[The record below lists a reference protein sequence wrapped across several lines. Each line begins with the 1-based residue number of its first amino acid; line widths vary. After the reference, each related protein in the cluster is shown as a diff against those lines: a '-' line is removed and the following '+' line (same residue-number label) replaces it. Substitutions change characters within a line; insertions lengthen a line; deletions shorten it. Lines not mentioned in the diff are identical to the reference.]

1 MKVIISS
8 HSNLAYGLKDTLI
21 FIGTDVTNA
30 EFIILDEK
38 GVNNFEER
46 VKKMLDSIND
56 NEILIFTDIFGG
68 TPYNTFAKEILVRK
82 LKAEIISGFN
92 VSMIIQ
98 ALSTDTIKGMLEEL
112 AEDNGIKVYSDE
124 LLKLCTA
131 DDE

>member
-1 MKVIISS
+1 MKVIVSS

-21 FIGTDVTNA
+21 FIGTDITNA

-46 VKKMLDSIND
+46 VKNLLNSV
-56 NEILIFTDIFGG
+56 ESEEVLIFVDIFGG
-68 TPYNTFAKEILVRK
+68 TPYNTFAKEILSRK

-98 ALSTDTIKGMLEEL
+98 ALSADTITEMLDDFT
-112 AEDNGIKVYSDE
+112 EDNGIKIYSKE
-124 LLKLCTA
+124 LLNLCTS

>member
-1 MKVIISS
+1 MKVIVSS

-21 FIGTDVTNA
+21 FIGTDITNA

-38 GVNNFEER
+38 GVNDFEER
-46 VKKMLDSIND
+46 VKNLLNSV
-56 NEILIFTDIFGG
+56 ESEEVLIFVDIFGG
-68 TPYNTFAKEILVRK
+68 TPYNTFAKEILSRK

-98 ALSTDTIKGMLEEL
+98 ALSADTITEMLDDFT
-112 AEDNGIKVYSDE
+112 EDNGIKIYSKE
-124 LLKLCTA
+124 LLNLCTS